1 MHPVLISVVQL
12 LLEWQ
17 VALPEVHVGEREA
30 GRVSMRAE
38 QGGGKLLE
46 IVAMKVSCFG

>member
-1 MHPVLISVVQL
+1 MYPVLISVVQL

-38 QGGGKLLE
+38 Q
-46 IVAMKVSCFG
+46 